1 MRTSYKESAVGS
13 SRRRARIL
21 ERSLLCLTTIEI
33 TQIIDRSAISPLQI
47 RIILICLLVAVL
59 DGYDTQCIA
68 FVAPHV
74 ATDWALTR
82 SAFGGVF
89 SAGLGGTMMGSL
101 FLAPLGDKFGRKP
114 MLLIATGGFGMGS
127 LLTPLSHDV
136 SSLMVFRAL
145 TGLGL
150 GMALPNAIALAVE
163 YSPQRRRTFLT
174 TAVVLGIALG
184 GTLGGIVSAQ
194 VIPEFGWRSIFV
206 LGGIFPL
213 LSIPLLWFYLPESI
227 RFMASRPQS
236 SSQIRSTEIRSILH
250 QIDSTNAYHDAEVFL
265 TPGHLRR
272 RAPVGRLFAEG
283 RALRTGLLWGVF
295 IANLF
300 MMNFMIN
307 WLPSILHQA
316 GLPIKRAILATTLF
330 NIAGIVGG
338 LILAQSVDKWGAY
351 KILPASYLLTAV
363 SVCSVG
369 LFYQSPIALWIA
381 VCCSGAGIIG
391 TFSGVNVLSGTVYPT
406 DVRTTGVGWAF
417 GVGRVGSVLGPAA
430 GGLIV
435 ALGWSTRDI
444 FIVGAVPAIFAA
456 LGIMGMDRR
465 ADP

>member
-1 MRTSYKESAVGS
+1 METSLHS
-13 SRRRARIL
+13 
-21 ERSLLCLTTIEI
+21 LTTSDIAE
-33 TQIIDRSAISPLQI
+33 IIDRSALGPLQI
-47 RIILICLLVAVL
+47 RILLICLLVAVL

-74 ATDWALTR
+74 ATEWALTR
-82 SAFGGVF
+82 SAFAGVF
-89 SAGLGGTMMGSL
+89 SAGLVGTMMGSL
-101 FLAPLGDKFGRKP
+101 FLAPLGDKFGRKS
-114 MLLIATGGFGMGS
+114 MLLSATCWFGAGS
-127 LLTPLSHDV
+127 LLTPLAHNLP
-136 SSLMVFRAL
+136 SLMLFRTL

-174 TAVVLGIALG
+174 TAVVLGISLG
-184 GTLGGIVSAQ
+184 GILGGIVSAQ

-206 LGGIFPL
+206 LGGTLPL
-213 LSIPLLWFYLPESI
+213 LSIPLLWLYLPDSI
-227 RFMASRPQS
+227 RFMASQQQS
-236 SSQIRSTEIRSILH
+236 SSEVRSSEIRSILH
-250 QIDSTNAYHDAEVFL
+250 QIDSTSTYHDARVL
-265 TPGHLRR
+265 PTPGDARR

-283 RALRTGLLWGVF
+283 RALRTGLLWCVF

-307 WLPSILHQA
+307 WLPSVLHQA
-316 GLPIKRAILATTLF
+316 GLPIKQSILATTLF

-351 KILPASYLLTAV
+351 KILPASYLLTAI

-369 LFYQSPIALWIA
+369 LFYHCPAALWIA
-381 VCCSGAGIIG
+381 VSCSGAGIIG
-391 TFSGVNVLSGTVYPT
+391 TFSGVNVLSGAVYPT
-406 DVRTTGVGWAF
+406 DIRTTGVGWAF

-430 GGLIV
+430 GGLVV
-435 ALGWSTRDI
+435 AWGWSTRDI

-456 LGIMGMDRR
+456 VGILGMGRW
-465 ADP
+465 ADQ